1 MIWDHNSNINFSVES
16 VLRLWWVYLYSNNK
30 KRSSRWMLYLIVW
43 YAEIWCRESPGDIT
57 VNIKNF
63 RFHHSFPVD
72 YIVYWL
78 GNPVRHKILNHII
91 TRVCAYLH
99 YILSRMLHGI
109 ISYYLGRPTL
119 YRWFSTPNR
128 LVHHGRWNLK
138 LFLIHMRDLFMLH
151 TKQRQINIY
160 HHIYP

>member
-1 MIWDHNSNINFSVES
+1 
-16 VLRLWWVYLYSNNK
+16 
-30 KRSSRWMLYLIVW
+30 MLYLIVW

-91 TRVCAYLH
+91 THVYVHIFIIVYHACYMGSFHITLVVLH
-99 YILSRMLHGI
+99 CTDDFQHRIDWYITGDGI
-109 ISYYLGRPTL
+109 
-119 YRWFSTPNR
+119 
-128 LVHHGRWNLK
+128 WNY
-138 LFLIHMRDLFMLH
+138 F
-151 TKQRQINIY
+151 
-160 HHIYP
+160 